1 MRAVARNRTVHV
13 VELTALPDGV
23 YAVQKIVRRDEVSR
37 YRYVR
42 IYGMGL
48 DLIRTQLRQARDL
61 DLREDEPRETRMVRL
76 VARAARRV

>member
-13 VELTALPDGV
+13 VELAALPDSV
-23 YAVQKIVRRDEVSR
+23 YAVQKIVRRDEMSR

-48 DLIRTQLRQARDL
+48 DLICTQLRQARDL

-76 VARAARRV
+76 VARAACRI